1 MRSMVASR
9 DDDVNDPFVAAM
21 VHDLRTPLSAIIGL
35 ASTLERGGVD
45 GAAVKDL
52 AARIGTSARKLE
64 RMVNDLL
71 DLDRL
76 SRGVVEP
83 KLWPTDVGALV
94 RRVLEESDLAGR
106 DVSVDAD
113 EVVAD
118 VDESKVER
126 IVENLL
132 TNATRHT
139 PAKARIWVSVRAE
152 EDGAVIAVEDDG
164 PGVPDERRE
173 TIFRPFNKSSDDG
186 PSVGIGLSLV
196 RRFAELHGGRTWV
209 EPRDGG
215 GASFRV
221 WLPRRATAQTTSA
234 TS

>member
-1 MRSMVASR
+1 MTASPQ
-9 DDDVNDPFVAAM
+9 DDVKDPFVAAM

-35 ASTLERGGVD
+35 AATLEQGAVD
-45 GAAVKDL
+45 ATEVKDL
-52 AARIGTSARKLE
+52 AARIGTNARKLE
-64 RMVNDLL
+64 RMVTDLL

-76 SRGVVEP
+76 SRGVIQP
-83 KLWPTDVGALV
+83 NLWPTDVGALV
-94 RRVLEESDLAGR
+94 ARVVEEYELAGR

-132 TNATRHT
+132 TNAMRHT
-139 PAKARIWVSVRAE
+139 PSNARVWVSVHADD
-152 EDGAVIAVEDDG
+152 DGVVIAVEDEG
-164 PGVPDERRE
+164 PGVPEERRE
-173 TIFRPFNKSSDDG
+173 TIFRPFNKTSDDRPG
-186 PSVGIGLSLV
+186 VGIGLSLV
-196 RRFAELHGGRTWV
+196 RRFAELHGGRAWV

-221 WLPRRATAQTTSA
+221 WLPLRASA
-234 TS
+234 NPNAVRVR

>member
-1 MRSMVASR
+1 MGSQRE
-9 DDDVNDPFVAAM
+9 DDAKDAFVAAV
-21 VHDLRTPLSAIIGL
+21 VHDLRTPLAAIIGL
-35 ASTLERGGVD
+35 ASTLQQGTID
-45 GAAVKDL
+45 GSEVRDIAE
-52 AARIGTSARKLE
+52 RIGTNARKLE
-64 RMVNDLL
+64 RMVTDLL

-83 KLWPTDVGALV
+83 KLWPTDIGTLV
-94 RRVLEESDLAGR
+94 ERVVTESELADR
-106 DVSVDAD
+106 EVSVDVD

-132 TNATRHT
+132 SNAMRHT
-139 PAKARIWVSVRAE
+139 PADAMIWVWVRA
-152 EDGAVIAVEDDG
+152 DGLGAVIAVEDEG

-173 TIFRPFNKSSDDG
+173 AIFRPFNKAFGDG
-186 PSVGIGLSLV
+186 PGVGIGLPLV
-196 RRFAELHGGRTWV
+196 RSFAELHGGRAWV

-221 WLPRRATAQTTSA
+221 WLPRQARADRTSA
-234 TS
+234 ANS